1 MVTYWKEWDDEL
13 IDDGH
18 KRYDHCYH
26 NACAEMRRRMITIY
40 MEWRRPHYY
49 GMGTT
54 IAIIKLTC
62 MHMVLNMA

>member
-13 IDDGH
+13 IDDRY

-26 NACAEMRRRMITIY
+26 NTCAEMRHRMITIY
-40 MEWRRPHYY
+40 MGGGDLNYE
-49 GMGTT
+49 MGTT
-54 IAIIKLTC
+54 IAIIKAN